1 MVKKKLKKIFCDNN
15 YKNSLLD
22 EVNFQKKFNELK
34 FKMDEQYSTLQ
45 RLMNKNQNKETLKWN
60 LLFC

>member
-45 RLMNKNQNKETLKWN
+45 RLMNKNQNKETLK
-60 LLFC
+60 